1 MSIELLKPINEDII
15 SYIKS
20 SKIGSIG
27 EKIQIHT
34 SSLGLPD
41 IELTDIA
48 IIGISEIR
56 NSFFESNDFN
66 LSNFRKEFY
75 ELNIGKWKKSI
86 SDLGNLPNGESTKD
100 TYHAITEICLFLREK
115 KIITIIIG
123 GSNDIIFPI
132 FKSYNNFNKKINIVS
147 IDNQFDLHQ
156 EEDLLSSRSYMNK
169 IIIDDSSRLNDFTNL
184 GYQRHLCS
192 PNEIDLMEKLF
203 FDYIS
208 LGDLIGDDKSAEP
221 ILRDAH
227 IIGLDMKALS
237 WVSSGDSECGNPNGI
252 DSRLICI
259 LSRYSGISDKCRYFG
274 LFELL
279 NNSISTKLYAQ
290 IIWYFIEGVNSRF
303 SEPIFSDDSGFIRYN
318 VSVSGRDLIFI
329 KSKESERWWLEITLS
344 VESGGKRYLPCLE
357 SDYNSALN
365 DNIPE
370 RWLRAVKRI

>member
-115 KIITIIIG
+115 NIITIIIG

-370 RWLRAVKRI
+370 RWLRAIKRI

>member
-75 ELNIGKWKKSI
+75 ELNTGKWKKSI

-115 KIITIIIG
+115 NIITIIIG

-192 PNEIDLMEKLF
+192 PSEIDLMEKLF